1 MTYRIAFSN
10 EKGGV
15 AKTTSAVSLAGALA
29 EKGKQI
35 LLIDLDPQ
43 ANLTLAIGIKPKQVK
58 RSIARV
64 ILNSD
69 KPTSVIYKTGIEGID
84 IIPSSPEMGLA
95 ERFLPIRQNYHTVL
109 RNALFGFVSYDYI
122 IYDCPPALGAIT
134 TNALTASDLLIIPTQ
149 PEYFSAYALKKMMA
163 AVRQVRQK
171 GNPSLIYRVLVTM
184 MDRRNRTHRTLL
196 EQLQATFSDG
206 LLETVIETDT
216 KLRECS
222 IVGLPITTYAT
233 ESRSANQYR
242 ALAQE
247 ILQDVEKIKARAIAD
262 TA

>member
-1 MTYRIAFSN
+1 MTYRIAISN

-15 AKTTSAVSLAGALA
+15 AKTTSAISLAGALA
-29 EKGKQI
+29 EKGKKI

-43 ANLTLAIGIKPKQVK
+43 ANLTLGMGIKPKQVK

-69 KPTSVIYKTGIEGID
+69 KPSTVIYDTSIEGID
-84 IIPSSPEMGLA
+84 LIPSSPEMGLA

-122 IYDCPPALGAIT
+122 VYDCPPALGAIT

-163 AVRQVRQK
+163 AVRQVRQN

-196 EQLQATFSDG
+196 EQLEATFSDG
-206 LLETVIETDT
+206 LLHAVIETDT
-216 KLRECS
+216 RLRECS
-222 IVGLPITTYAT
+222 IVGLPITTYSP
-233 ESRSANQYR
+233 ESRSAAQYR
-242 ALAQE
+242 ELAQE
-247 ILQDVEKIKARAIAD
+247 LVQDVEKIKTRAITQ

>member
-1 MTYRIAFSN
+1 MTYRIAISN

-15 AKTTSAVSLAGALA
+15 AKTTSAISLAGAFA
-29 EKGKQI
+29 EQGKQI

-43 ANLTLAIGIKPKQVK
+43 ANLTLGLGIKPTEVK

-69 KPTSVIYKTGIEGID
+69 KPSTVVYDTSIEGID
-84 IIPSSPEMGLA
+84 LIPSSPEMGLA
-95 ERFLPIRQNYHTVL
+95 ERFLPIRQNYHTIL

-122 IYDCPPALGAIT
+122 IYDCPPALGAIS

-149 PEYFSAYALKKMMA
+149 PEYFSAYALKKMMS
-163 AVRQVRQK
+163 AVRQVRQND
-171 GNPSLIYRVLVTM
+171 NPSLIYRVLVTM

-196 EQLQATFSDG
+196 EQLEATFSDG
-206 LLETVIETDT
+206 LLHTVIETDT
-216 KLRECS
+216 RLRESS
-222 IVGLPITTYAT
+222 IVGLPITTYSP
-233 ESRSANQYR
+233 ESRSATQYR
-242 ALAQE
+242 DLAQE
-247 ILQDVEKIKARAIAD
+247 LIQDVEKIKTRAIAQ

>member
-1 MTYRIAFSN
+1 MTYRIAISN

-43 ANLTLAIGIKPKQVK
+43 ANLTLALGIKLKQVK

-69 KPTSVIYKTGIEGID
+69 KPSTVIYDTSIEGID
-84 IIPSSPEMGLA
+84 LIPSSPEMGLA

-163 AVRQVRQK
+163 AVRQVRQN

-184 MDRRNRTHRTLL
+184 LDRRNRTHRTLL
-196 EQLQATFSDG
+196 EQLEATFSDG
-206 LLETVIETDT
+206 LLNAVIETDT
-216 KLRECS
+216 RLRECS

-233 ESRSANQYR
+233 ESRSAAQYR
-242 ALAQE
+242 ELAQE
-247 ILQDVEKIKARAIAD
+247 LIQDVERIKTRAIAE